1 MEFQPKKKDKLSV
14 GIHAE
19 NEKKSQA
26 KFIGSLMIHK
36 GQKCFE
42 LNTRTGKIELAKFE
56 TQTIEYPTNG
66 SIAKVRNKLVIKMD
80 CIYAVAINLDNA
92 KKKFQKTLNK
102 SLQDNT
108 QTAKVDCLVCGAEKS
123 IDIDSIIKDKVLTAK
138 ITICSAC
145 GHAPKITDYIK

>member
-1 MEFQPKKKDKLSV
+1 MEFQPRKKDKLSV

-19 NEKKSQA
+19 NEKKSQS
-26 KFIGSLMIHK
+26 KFVGSLMPHK

-42 LNTRTGKIELAKFE
+42 LNTRTGQIELAKFE

-66 SIAKVRNKLVIKMD
+66 SISKVRNKLVIKMD
-80 CIYAVAINLDNA
+80 CIYVVAINLDNA
-92 KKKFQKTLNK
+92 KKKFQKILNK
-102 SLQDNT
+102 SLQDRT

-138 ITICSAC
+138 ITICSTC
-145 GHAPKITDYIK
+145 GHAPKISDYIK